1 MRSPLNAIKPFLV
14 EEAATARERLASEL
28 YNLDRLKAAVIE
40 AARRGE
46 YGVKIAHGAVAV
58 DLKETEAGAKLAEW
72 IEKNG
77 MRLEWAERLAERPN
91 ALKVWIRE
99 PLISW
104 ADEKLG

>member
-14 EEAATARERLASEL
+14 EEAASARERLAGEL
-28 YNLDRLKAAVIE
+28 YNLDKLKGDVIE
-40 AARRGE
+40 AAKRGE
-46 YGVKIAHGAVAV
+46 YVVKIAHGTVAV
-58 DLKETEAGAKLAEW
+58 DLKETEAANRLAAW

-77 MRLEWAERLAERPN
+77 MRLEWVERLADRPN
-91 ALKVWIRE
+91 SLRVWIRE